1 MTRNLVS
8 LTVMSFLL
16 ASCGGG
22 GETSPVLVSSP
33 QIHTPT
39 TTTVIDKRY
48 KFEPFAYTHMLP
60 TGETT
65 VSYRLGEFKSSDQF
79 AKTYKYKIEDYGF
92 FEATVKGLNNGC
104 PRSECGE
111 EYAPPGPWNQRPYQI
126 IESDI
131 NRDGYKDFYVFETI
145 HGSREQSPNDLVHA
159 FINDGQGHFKLANA
173 TVFATGAA
181 CIRQGGIGPQATA
194 AKNKIS
200 DCGYSTGS
208 TRHALVADFNND
220 GTDDIFGSMTLHLSD
235 KGTLYNKTL
244 SNIPDYF
251 RSSHMSPLFTHD
263 QYAADATGD
272 KHIDIFIPS
281 THTTEKGFW
290 GDGTKIAGCSECIAT
305 VPWSLLV
312 NDGTGKFTLN
322 QNFPIMGVGKD
333 HPLVRQYMPH
343 NDPSKGVLWGGN
355 VEKMWATT
363 AAIAD
368 FDRDG
373 YPDVV
378 VGWFNPRATE
388 TWGLGK
394 NSAGAVYYN
403 DGKNDWRN
411 RPIMSLPAS
420 FYNNNGNANDIEV
433 MDFDEDG
440 WIDIIVASTKHS
452 PYYEGRIL
460 QFFRNNR
467 DGTFSDVTTSVHPSP
482 EKYANGTGTALWN
495 GEGQI
500 TLRDF
505 NGDGRLDIVDS
516 NTYTYVLLNDGY
528 GKFTMYDTNNF
539 PRVTGSDGTYFPI
552 KIDLNYGFIG
562 YGNTCAADRCTTSY
576 FQVKQ

>member
-1 MTRNLVS
+1 MNRNLV
-8 LTVMSFLL
+8 LLAAMSILL

-22 GETSPVLVSSP
+22 GSETPPVLVSSP
-33 QIHTPT
+33 QVYTLT
-39 TTTVIDKRY
+39 TTAVDNRY
-48 KFEPFAYTHMLP
+48 KFEPFAYTYMLP

-65 VSYRLGEFKSSDQF
+65 VGYRLGDFKSSDQF
-79 AKTYKYKIEDYGF
+79 AKTHKYKIEDYGF
-92 FEATVKGLNNGC
+92 FEVSVKGLNNGC
-104 PRSECGE
+104 PRSECSE
-111 EYAPPGPWNQRPYQI
+111 EYAPPGPWNHRPYQI

-131 NRDGYKDFYVFETI
+131 NRDGYKDFYLFETI
-145 HGSREQSPNDLVHA
+145 HGSRDQSPNDLVHA
-159 FINDGQGHFKLANA
+159 FINDGRGHFQLSNT
-173 TVFATGAA
+173 TVFATGTA
-181 CIRQGGIGPQATA
+181 CIRQGGIGPQALV
-194 AKNKIS
+194 AKNKNS
-200 DCGYSTGS
+200 NCGYSTGS

-220 GTDDIFGSMTLHLSD
+220 GMDDIFGSMTLHLSD
-235 KGTLYNKTL
+235 KGVLHNKTL

-251 RSSHMSPLFTHD
+251 RSSHMGPLFTHD
-263 QYAADATGD
+263 QYAGDATGD

-281 THTTEKGFW
+281 THTAEKGFW

-312 NDGTGKFTLN
+312 NDGTGKFSLN

-343 NDPSKGVLWGGN
+343 NDPNKGILWGGN

-363 AAIAD
+363 TAIAD

-373 YPDVV
+373 HPDVV

-420 FYNNNGNANDIEV
+420 FYNSNGNANDIEV

-467 DGTFSDVTTSVHPSP
+467 DGTFSDVTNTVHPAP

-500 TLRDF
+500 ILRDF

-516 NTYTYVLLNDGY
+516 NTYTYVLLNEGY

-552 KIDLNYGFIG
+552 KLDLNYGFIG
-562 YGNTCAADRCTTSY
+562 YGSTCTTDRCTTSY